1 VFDSSLRHHL
11 KARKPNMYVGFG
23 RFDANPFS
31 PLRCISPPDQS
42 DHQASVV
49 ESKSKVQPRISS
61 ICIALPN
68 NNLGALA
75 KKLAQAPSPFFPAS
89 ARLLN
94 AAQGLPLRQEWIGE
108 ICELSRGLSSLVPRT
123 SLGTGLSRTQV
134 SASSSL
140 ESTAKATLR
149 FDGQGRHDC
158 CQTKNLR
165 FPPAVATR
173 SDEFPGK

>member
-1 VFDSSLRHHL
+1 
-11 KARKPNMYVGFG
+11 MYVGFG

-31 PLRCISPPDQS
+31 PLRCITLLDQS

-49 ESKSKVQPRISS
+49 ESKSKVQRRISS

-75 KKLAQAPSPFFPAS
+75 KTLAQAPSPFFLAS

-94 AAQGLPLRQEWIGE
+94 AAQGLPLLQQWIGE
-108 ICELSRGLSSLVPRT
+108 TCERSRGQSNLVPRT
-123 SLGTGLSRTQV
+123 SLDTDLSRTQT

-140 ESTAKATLR
+140 NSISKALCVSMRMAGTTVAKRRICASRL
-149 FDGQGRHDC
+149 
-158 CQTKNLR
+158 L
-165 FPPAVATR
+165 
-173 SDEFPGK
+173 